1 MFGMG
6 FAEIIIIAI
15 IAVIFLGPDK
25 LPETMVNIAKFFK
38 SLKSTV
44 ASAKDSLEQELNI
57 SELKKEAL
65 SYKEDLMSA
74 SNELERVTSGGS
86 LSEELNQIKQDL
98 SDVKNSVTGNSAK
111 SSPAQSQKIGYA
123 DDAKPAEKIAQPTPS
138 RDDEQVSF
146 EKKKKEPEDN
156 A

>member
-1 MFGMG
+1 MG

-74 SNELERVTSGGS
+74 SNELERVTSGSG
-86 LSEELNQIKQDL
+86 LSEEFDQIKQDI
-98 SDVKNSVTGNSAK
+98 SDVKHSVTGNKTKPSPAK
-111 SSPAQSQKIGYA
+111 SKKIGYA
-123 DDAKPAEKIAQPTPS
+123 DDVKPAEETAQPAS
-138 RDDEQVSF
+138 SARDDEQVTF
-146 EKKKKEPEDN
+146 EKKKKEPEDI

>member
-86 LSEELNQIKQDL
+86 LSEEFDQIKQDL
-98 SDVKNSVTGNSAK
+98 SEVKNSVTGNSAK
-111 SSPAQSQKIGYA
+111 TSPAQSQKIGYA
-123 DDAKPAEKIAQPTPS
+123 DDVKPAEKIA
-138 RDDEQVSF
+138 REDEQVTF